1 MQYSSE
7 FQHQYEWEVAK
18 ILTTAQAA
26 LGTDKSVA
34 TVHALTATGIAR
46 FQPDDG
52 AVAMEFRFLCSADAD
67 SNVINLYAMRGD
79 GDHYELIATLT
90 LTGGTQVIDSLV
102 AVDTIVETANT
113 EVWPTAIAVMSQ
125 ANNSVAKIALNTHGY
140 KNFLF
145 IATTLNS
152 ASLKIQKTRL

>member
-7 FQHQYEWEVAK
+7 FQHQYEWDVAK
-18 ILTTAQAA
+18 ELTTAQAA
-26 LGTDKSVA
+26 LGTDKSAA

-52 AVAMEFRFLCSADAD
+52 TVALEFRFLCSADAD
-67 SNVINLYAMRGD
+67 SNVINLYGMRGD
-79 GDHYELIATLT
+79 SDHYELIATFT
-90 LTGGTQVIDSLV
+90 LTGGTQVIDSIV
-102 AVDTIVETANT
+102 AVDTIAETANT

-140 KNFLF
+140 KNLLF
-145 IATTLNS
+145 CATTLNS
-152 ASLKIQKTRL
+152 ASLKIQKARL